1 MINKTIN
8 LYKNYTN
15 IFSYIFLLIGLII
28 LFLSLSYK
36 SYISFFWPDHTYLN
50 YVHSLSLK
58 KNILEVINESNNING
73 ITLTIL
79 NPYLNPLSFLNYK
92 LDSLLDYK
100 IYLMTFYFL
109 ELIVIL
115 LHIKFFIKKISLENY
130 SLILFLF
137 IVNLI
142 FTTTFDHQSYINFP
156 ILVFC
161 FFHGIGLFYQDKKV
175 KFFIII
181 LIGNI
186 WSFLINPIY
195 FFVTC
200 FAPLIFYY
208 YFFIFKKKYKNFFL
222 IFLANLFCTIP
233 FVLISLGTARIG
245 ASDLYSSSFSNYNF
259 TIFLS
264 KKFLILNIVLI
275 FLALK
280 LQYEKRELFYSSFFI
295 IFTILTII
303 FGLLYK
309 YNYNLWKIPQPLY
322 LEYSFQYIY
331 ISVVFMVIH
340 HSKKDLIFKLLV
352 PVLILCFVHNFYKF
366 YNSYNKLTNQHIPI
380 ELNDKGY
387 QKKFFWDK
395 IDNEFFL
402 KKDLENKRVLIS
414 LPNFDSDLYLK
425 VFTNKNSNPHVKWE
439 NIKYLYNSYFGGS
452 LSFVFFWKNNIIINE
467 GHSQYLDIS
476 TALSNKEN
484 FNIKYNDNFIS
495 LDSKSK
501 IKTPLN
507 FNGNKYI
514 ERQTVP
520 SISNY
525 SALID
530 LYDIE
535 YILSDKILNFEIM
548 KEFDFEKFKI
558 YIYKIKSKNLNNK
571 IFKINFINNV
581 KNYEKNLSKINE
593 ELFLL
598 KKNNAKNFNVKKFCE
613 VKQVDNK
620 YNKTIFTIKTK
631 NEYCMA
637 VFPIPFSYNN
647 NFIHKENSSNQK
659 CKTLRVQ
666 FFFHG
671 CFFSEDAKIQLKKNN
686 IILYPFGSM
695 RDFLEMKK
703 II

>member
-1 MINKTIN
+1 MISKIIN

-15 IFSYIFLLIGLII
+15 IFFYIFLLLNVII
-28 LFLSLSYK
+28 LFLSLQYK
-36 SYISFFWPDHTYLN
+36 SYISFFWPDHTYVD
-50 YVHSLSLK
+50 YVHNLSLK
-58 KNILEVINESNNING
+58 KSILEVINEPNNING

-100 IYLMTFYFL
+100 IYLTTFYFF
-109 ELIVIL
+109 ELLVIL
-115 LHIKFFIKKISLENY
+115 LHLKFFIKKISLENY

-137 IVNLI
+137 IVYLT
-142 FTTTFDHQSYINFP
+142 FTTGFDHQSYINFP

-161 FFHGIGLFYQDKKV
+161 FFHGIGLFYQDKKI
-175 KFFIII
+175 KFFIFL

-195 FFVTC
+195 FFSTC

-222 IFLANLFCTIP
+222 ILLANLFCAIP
-233 FVLISLGTARIG
+233 FVLISLGSARIG
-245 ASDLYSSSFSNYNF
+245 AGDLYPASFSNYNF
-259 TIFLS
+259 TIFVT
-264 KKFLILNIVLI
+264 KKFLILNIILI
-275 FLALK
+275 FFSLR
-280 LQYEKRELFYSSFFI
+280 LQFQKRELFYSSFLI
-295 IFTILTII
+295 IFSLLTII

-309 YNYNLWKIPQPLY
+309 YKYNLWKIPQPLY
-322 LEYSFQYIY
+322 LEYSFQYLY
-331 ISVVFMVIH
+331 ISIVFMIIY
-340 HSKKDLIFKLLV
+340 HSKKDFIFKSLLSV
-352 PVLILCFVHNFYKF
+352 FILVFFYNFYSF
-366 YNSYNKLTNQHIPI
+366 FNSYNKLTNHHIPT
-380 ELNDKGY
+380 ELNDNGY

-395 IDNEFFL
+395 PNKEFFL
-402 KKDLENKRVLIS
+402 KKDLQNKRVLIS
-414 LPNFDSDLYLK
+414 LPSFDSDLYATS
-425 VFTNKNSNPHVKWE
+425 FINQASFAHVRWE
-439 NIKYLYNSYFGGS
+439 NIKYLYNNSFGGS
-452 LSFVFFWKNNIIINE
+452 LSFVFFWMNDIIINE

-484 FNIKYNDNFIS
+484 FNIKYNDNFS

-514 ERQTVP
+514 ERQSVP

-525 SALID
+525 STLID

-535 YILSDKILNFEIM
+535 YILSDKILNFEII
-548 KEFDFEKFKI
+548 KQFDFEKFKI
-558 YIYKIKSKNLNNK
+558 YIYKTNSKKMNNN

-598 KKNNAKNFNVKKFCE
+598 KDKYTKNLNVKKFCE

-647 NFIHKENSSNQK
+647 NFIHKENLSNQK

-671 CFFSEDAKIQLKKNN
+671 CVFSEDAKIQLKKNN
-686 IILYPFGSM
+686 IIRYPFGSM